1 MSSRLAGFKRS
12 SQDHFEPQ
20 DDSDPTAQR
29 RLRGQLEHIDY
40 TAFAANREV
49 IGAVLGQAANAAN
62 FQKLA
67 VAAAQARA
75 LWIKAALTAA
85 ESGTPLDPRQSNQ
98 LSDLRANYEELTEAY
113 EAIRRMVERGYI
125 SYATTPGH

>member
-1 MSSRLAGFKRS
+1 MSRMSGFKRH

-20 DDSDPTAQR
+20 DDSDPMAQR
-29 RLRGQLEHIDY
+29 RLRGYLEQIDY

-49 IGAVLGQAANAAN
+49 IGAALGGSANTAS

-75 LWIKAALTAA
+75 LWVRAALTASDSGVPL
-85 ESGTPLDPRQSNQ
+85 ESRQSNQ
-98 LSDLRANYEELTEAY
+98 LSDLRANYEELSEAY
-113 EAIRRMVERGYI
+113 EAMRRMVERGYLNY
-125 SYATTPGH
+125 SAPAGH

>member
-1 MSSRLAGFKRS
+1 MSSRHAGYRT

-29 RLRGQLEHIDY
+29 RLRGHLEQIDY

-49 IGAVLGQAANAAN
+49 IGAVLKGSANVAN

-75 LWIKAALTAA
+75 LWIKAALAA
-85 ESGTPLDPRQSNQ
+85 SDSGAPLEARQSNQ
-98 LSDLRANYEELTEAY
+98 LSDLRANYEELSEAY
-113 EAIRRMVERGYI
+113 EAMRRMVERGYM
-125 SYATTPGH
+125 SYTAPSGH